1 MFMKKFLTLSLLM
14 SAMFGMSCSA
24 ALAKVYQFEV
34 LSTTDMHGRATAKD
48 ASTQK
53 PVPNSMLK
61 VATVVKQERDKFG
74 KDKIILIDNG
84 DLLQGTLV
92 SQFALTQKT
101 EKENPMLTAIKY
113 MKYDAW
119 VMGNH
124 EFNYTTNQRNPQLD
138 YANNAGIATLG
149 ANIVLKEDRVNERG
163 VAAKKGQPFYQPYI
177 IKTINFDK
185 NKKVR
190 VAVIGF
196 GNANNENWD
205 RACNYPNEQF
215 RSLDNPEG
223 LLENEINKWVEK
235 IKKDDLADVI
245 IVSAH
250 SGKSNDTNTVV
261 EGFSMESQIISGVQ
275 GSKDVDLYIY
285 GHDHQQNIEKIKNK
299 DGKEV
304 YIVNGGGTAVTKSVF
319 TIDFDRK
326 NKIKKCDVSS
336 TPANLADYKNDKKL
350 EQAVNP
356 WYKETIAWAEKP
368 LGKFT
373 GGWNKVA
380 SETKNKT
387 NEDLLVKQ
395 TEVAN
400 LIHKVQ
406 IWATWQD
413 PNQKGATVSVS
424 SPCLQLNG
432 DKKIEFTPQDGDTVS
447 ILNLS
452 LLYRFSNNLICMVDM
467 TPEQLYAWMNKIA
480 NNLMIDENG
489 NPKLRPDASL
499 HGTDTFFGVD
509 YTFDLTKP
517 EGQRVVKATINGQD
531 LKTMKEP
538 IRVVMN
544 SFRIAGSHGF
554 KETTGLTEDN
564 AIWLT
569 SPNDKDNVLSIQ
581 DEMAL
586 YLKQMKKVTPKDT
599 VEHVQNTTWNIIT
612 K

>member
-1 MFMKKFLTLSLLM
+1 MKKILTLSLLM
-14 SAMFGMSCSA
+14 TAMFGMSCSA

-84 DLLQGTLV
+84 DLLQGSLV
-92 SQFALTQKT
+92 SQYALTQKT

-113 MKYDAW
+113 MNYDVW

-138 YANNAGIATLG
+138 YANKAGIATLA
-149 ANIVLKEDRVNERG
+149 ANIVLKEDGVNQRG
-163 VAAKKGQPFYQPYI
+163 VAAKKGQPFYQPYV

-190 VAVIGF
+190 VAIIGF

-235 IKKDDLADVI
+235 IKKDNLADII

-250 SGKSNDTNTVV
+250 SGKSNDTNTIV

-319 TIDFDRK
+319 TVNFDRK
-326 NKIKKCDVSS
+326 NKLSKCEVSS

-350 EQAVNP
+350 EKAETP

-373 GGWNKVA
+373 GGWNKVTD
-380 SETKNKT
+380 ETKDKT

-395 TEVAN
+395 TEVLN
-400 LIHKVQ
+400 FIHKVQ
-406 IWATWQD
+406 IWASWQI
-413 PNQKGATVSVS
+413 PNVKGATVSIT
-424 SPCLQLNG
+424 SPCLQQNA
-432 DKKIEFTPQDGDTVS
+432 DKKIEFVPHDGDTVS

-452 LLYRFSNNLICMVDM
+452 LLYRFSNNLICLVDM
-467 TPEQLYAWMNKIA
+467 TPEQLYAWLNKIA

-499 HGTDTFFGVD
+499 HGTDTFFGID

-517 EGQRVVKATINGQD
+517 EGERVVKATINGQD

-564 AIWLT
+564 AIWIS
-569 SPNDKDNVLSIQ
+569 SPNDKDIALSIQ
-581 DEMAL
+581 DEMGL
-586 YLKQMKKVTPKDT
+586 YLKEKKKVTPTDT
-599 VEHVQNTTWNIIT
+599 VEHVQNTKWNIIT